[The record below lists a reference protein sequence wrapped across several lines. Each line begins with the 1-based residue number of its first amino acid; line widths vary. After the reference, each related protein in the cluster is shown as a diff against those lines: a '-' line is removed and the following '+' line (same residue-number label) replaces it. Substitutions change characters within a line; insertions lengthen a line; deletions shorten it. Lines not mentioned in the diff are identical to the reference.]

1 MFLFICM
8 TNLQLLI
15 AKAIIEKEQLNNVDL
30 LFIGDAG
37 NGKNV
42 CYLNKIKPLCRHVS
56 LEANAKKTSVFKTLK
71 RTIHA
76 NKIMMSYKKKYDVVF
91 FANFHV
97 PLIHHILSVISFD
110 EIRTFD
116 DGTNNINK
124 KSVMYLDSSVSS
136 VSKFFRRLMGRKYH
150 KEDILRLDRLHY
162 TLFPEKTNIIEK
174 KEAITLGCYN
184 SVSSGT
190 GVVKKIL
197 LGTVYSDAIDK
208 KHGVLSLIQKV
219 QCFID
224 DRKIDYYI
232 PHPRELS
239 YQFSNVENINSELIA
254 EDIVLG
260 FLKQG
265 LRLELYGFNT
275 TAQINLSNIS
285 FIDNYNL
292 KSPLLKECFNHHLGF
307 NFKDVE
313 L

>member
-15 AKAIIEKEQLNNVDL
+15 AKAIIEKERLNNVDL

-42 CYLNKIKPLCRHVS
+42 CYLNKIKPLCQHVS
-56 LEANAKKTSVFKTLK
+56 LEANVKKTSTFKTLK
-71 RTIHA
+71 RTLYA
-76 NKIMMSYKKKYDVVF
+76 KKIMMSYKKKYDVVF

-124 KSVMYLDSSVSS
+124 KSVMYQDSSVPFSS
-136 VSKFFRRLMGRKYH
+136 KCFRRLMGRKYH
-150 KEDILRLDRLHY
+150 KEDILKLDRVHY
-162 TLFPEKTNIIEK
+162 ILFPEKPNIIEK
-174 KEAITLGCYN
+174 KEAITLICYN
-184 SVSSGT
+184 SVASGT
-190 GVVKKIL
+190 SITKKIL

-208 KHGVLSLIQKV
+208 KHEVLSLIQKV

-239 YQFSNVENINSELIA
+239 YQFDNVENINSELIA
-254 EDIVLG
+254 EDIILE

-285 FIDNYNL
+285 VIENYNL

-307 NFKDVE
+307 SFNDVE

>member
-15 AKAIIEKEQLNNVDL
+15 AKAIIEKEGLNNVEL

-37 NGKNV
+37 NGKNL
-42 CYLNKIKPLCRHVS
+42 CYLNKIKPFCQHVS
-56 LEANAKKTSVFKTLK
+56 IEGNAKKTSILKTLK
-71 RTIHA
+71 RTLYA
-76 NKIMMSYKKKYDVVF
+76 KKIMMSYNKRYDIVF

-97 PLIHHILSVISFD
+97 PLIHHILSVISFN

-124 KSVMYLDSSVSS
+124 ESVMYLDSTVSFTA
-136 VSKFFRRLMGRKYH
+136 KHFRKLMGRKYH
-150 KEDILRLDRLHY
+150 KEDVLNLDKIHY
-162 TLFPEKTNIIEK
+162 TLFPEKSNIIEK
-174 KEAITLGCYN
+174 KETITLICYN
-184 SVSSGT
+184 SENSGT

-208 KHGVLSLIQKV
+208 KNEVVSLIHKV
-219 QCFID
+219 QSFID
-224 DRKIDYYI
+224 TRKIDYYI
-232 PHPRELS
+232 PHPREMS
-239 YQFSNVENINSELIA
+239 HRFDNVENINSELIA
-254 EDIVLG
+254 EDIILL

-275 TAQINLSNIS
+275 TTQINLSNIS
-285 FIDNYNL
+285 SIENYNL
-292 KSPLLKECFNHHLGF
+292 KSPLLKQCFNHHLGF
-307 NFKDVE
+307 DFNDVE